1 MSAETKD
8 ASLRAIG
15 ITAAIVLVG
24 TWAAL
29 ATGWL
34 LWHRDHAARRP
45 EAGQHFQHGP
55 QDQPEVIQAW
65 AAIDARQREH
75 LTTYGWVDR
84 PAGIVR
90 IPIDQA
96 MKRLA
101 AP

>member
-8 ASLRAIG
+8 ASIPAIV
-15 ITAAIVLVG
+15 ITAALVMGG
-24 TWAAL
+24 TWAAMGT
-29 ATGWL
+29 AWL
-34 LWHRDHAARRP
+34 LWHGHSADRRP
-45 EAGQHFQHGP
+45 QFQQQFRHGP
-55 QDQPEVIQAW
+55 QDQPDILKAWPAIEV
-65 AAIDARQREH
+65 RQREH